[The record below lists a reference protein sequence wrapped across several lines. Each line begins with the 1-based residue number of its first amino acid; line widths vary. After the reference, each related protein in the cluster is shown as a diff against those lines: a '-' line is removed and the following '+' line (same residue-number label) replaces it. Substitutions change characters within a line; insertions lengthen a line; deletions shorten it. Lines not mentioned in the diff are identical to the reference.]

1 MLIRKTVASAG
12 VMVAVAA
19 GLTLDTVRAP
29 QASAVECVQNVS
41 TWQAYNKCA
50 GVPAR
55 HWDAIRNSAS
65 KYGNWASAGQWS
77 KQSSCWANVV
87 SYGYSLK
94 GL

>member
-1 MLIRKTVASAG
+1 MSIRKFLAG
-12 VMVAVAA
+12 SAVAA
-19 GLTLDTVRAP
+19 ALVTGVVVDTSEAP
-29 QASAVECVQNVS
+29 EASAVECVQSV
-41 TWQAYNKCA
+41 TIWQAYNKCA

-55 HWDAIRNSAS
+55 HWDAIKNAAS

-94 GL
+94 G

>member
-1 MLIRKTVASAG
+1 MRRLLIGGAVVAAVLGAG
-12 VMVAVAA
+12 VGVDTA
-19 GLTLDTVRAP
+19 GATG
-29 QASAVECVQNVS
+29 ASAVECVQSVS

-55 HWDAIRNSAS
+55 HWDAIRNAPSR
-65 KYGNWASAGQWS
+65 YGNWASAGQWS

-94 GL
+94 A